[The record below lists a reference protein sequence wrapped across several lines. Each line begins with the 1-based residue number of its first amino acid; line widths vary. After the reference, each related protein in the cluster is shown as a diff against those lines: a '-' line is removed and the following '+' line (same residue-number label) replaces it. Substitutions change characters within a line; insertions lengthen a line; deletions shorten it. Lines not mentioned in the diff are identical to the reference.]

1 MRSETAVGQTRPRQ
15 PPALDNTRLATP
27 AAIVARHHTRRPRGG
42 VAAAAACGAPSDG
55 GFSNPTGAAVS
66 RARTAASKAL
76 VSAAG
81 PAPRALPGRL
91 ANSSYAATAPA
102 PSPRPAGQ

>member
-55 GFSNPTGAAVS
+55 GVSNPTGAAVS

-81 PAPRALPGRL
+81 SGSEPHPRSL
-91 ANSSYAATAPA
+91 ANPPYGAAAP
-102 PSPRPAGQ
+102 